1 MGARPM
7 TRETR
12 REVEW
17 TPDRWAPF
25 TDVVMAEMWR
35 DAGQGRIRTVER
47 YVTEWAPV
55 EETEA

>member
-7 TRETR
+7 KRETQTQR
-12 REVEW
+12 LIGYTWVKARSSDLAW
-17 TPDRWAPF
+17 LLARGITF
-25 TDVVMAEMWR
+25 
-35 DAGQGRIRTVER
+35 RTVER